1 MILNLSLQ
9 IPVLI
14 NLSQDADVNLP
25 VKPLIFALAM
35 GACLGGK
42 YCFLGLI
49 CCIIKIVH
57 CMSVLGKI
65 HNSLPDSLTDI
76 RDFIV
81 YPCLKGVDLYWW
93 RLPEEDNICSRW
105 QPHFVQLCRSPGRS
119 GCALCGSSLRA
130 LRDRLSQAHSAP
142 QWPALHLTVTLLRWE
157 GHKWRER
164 AVIVFQ
170 FNQLHCDRS
179 LSTGSVM
186 LPLPSS
192 ILTLT
197 PFEMWAVLNCRMG
210 TRADC

>member
-1 MILNLSLQ
+1 MLLGPHMLYYKNSALHVSFGKNTQQPSRLPHRHQGLYSLSLFERCGSLLMTAARRRQ
-9 IPVLI
+9 HMLQVTATLCT
-14 NLSQDADVNLP
+14 AV
-25 VKPLIFALAM
+25 
-35 GACLGGK
+35 
-42 YCFLGLI
+42 
-49 CCIIKIVH
+49 
-57 CMSVLGKI
+57 
-65 HNSLPDSLTDI
+65 SLPGEVRLRSL
-76 RDFIV
+76 
-81 YPCLKGVDLYWW
+81 W
-93 RLPEEDNICSRW
+93 E
-105 QPHFVQLCRSPGRS
+105 QPQGSQRSP
-119 GCALCGSSLRA
+119 
-130 LRDRLSQAHSAP
+130 HSAP
-142 QWPALHLTVTLLRWE
+142 QWPALHPTVTLLRWE

>member
-14 NLSQDADVNLP
+14 NLSQDTDVNLP

-81 YPCLKGVDLYWW
+81 YPCLKGVDLY
-93 RLPEEDNICSRW
+93 
-105 QPHFVQLCRSPGRS
+105 
-119 GCALCGSSLRA
+119 
-130 LRDRLSQAHSAP
+130 
-142 QWPALHLTVTLLRWE
+142 
-157 GHKWRER
+157 
-164 AVIVFQ
+164 
-170 FNQLHCDRS
+170 
-179 LSTGSVM
+179 
-186 LPLPSS
+186 
-192 ILTLT
+192 
-197 PFEMWAVLNCRMG
+197 
-210 TRADC
+210 